1 MSDKTRGTSNVNV
14 VPRANNIL
22 IRMEFKTSILDI
34 RSDKPSDDNNEDI
47 RMYVAGFGPMV
58 TDIELD
64 EEVLLELTKT
74 YTSVDVKDNFRSVK
88 ELQKMYKTMS
98 NTDFTKLL
106 SDPTTTKV
114 GVIQYG
120 MFPEFIIKAHVG

>member
-34 RSDKPSDDNNEDI
+34 QSDKPSDDHNEDI
-47 RMYVAGFGPMV
+47 RMFVAGFGPLV
-58 TDIELD
+58 NDIELD

-74 YTSVDVKDNFRSVK
+74 YTSVDVKDNFKSVK
-88 ELQKMYKTMS
+88 ELQKTYRSMKS
-98 NTDFTKLL
+98 ADFTNLL
-106 SDPTTTKV
+106 RNPETAKV
-114 GVIQYG
+114 EVIQYG